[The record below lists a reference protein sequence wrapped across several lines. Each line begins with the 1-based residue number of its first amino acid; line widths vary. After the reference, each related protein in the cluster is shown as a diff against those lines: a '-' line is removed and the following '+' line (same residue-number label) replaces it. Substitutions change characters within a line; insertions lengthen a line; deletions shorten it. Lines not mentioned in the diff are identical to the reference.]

1 MELRCEQ
8 GRRRAWEETGLL
20 LPACLRAAGWDAVPG
35 MRRAEL
41 AVAIVAL
48 NLSANVTKLN

>member
-48 NLSANVTKLN
+48 NLGAR